1 MQFTN
6 VYNKQTNNKPKQNN
20 KNSSV
25 VKNKQTKNYIKQEC
39 SLSTLT

>member
-6 VYNKQTNNKPKQNN
+6 VYNKQTNNKPKQNH

-25 VKNKQTKNYIKQEC
+25 VKNKNLIKQER

>member
-25 VKNKQTKNYIKQEC
+25 VKNKNLIKQER